1 MSIPPRARPAEA
13 TFATAAFPL
22 TIAGWV
28 EVADPPAAVETGEVL
43 VALAVVLKRVVPV
56 LLLVVYGVET
66 GTDAIVL
73 LDLTVVEE
81 EVVALATAEEVGART
96 EVETPV
102 T

>member
-1 MSIPPRARPAEA
+1 M
-13 TFATAAFPL
+13 
-22 TIAGWV
+22 
-28 EVADPPAAVETGEVL
+28 ADPPAAVETGEVL

-66 GTDAIVL
+66 GTEAIVL

-81 EVVALATAEEVGART
+81 VELATAEEVGAWT

>member
-1 MSIPPRARPAEA
+1 MSTPPRARPAEA

-66 GTDAIVL
+66 GTEAIVL

-81 EVVALATAEEVGART
+81 DVALATAEEVGAWT